1 MHLTKNYNTDG
12 GDRTVIG
19 GTLEFENGAEVKNF
33 PEGGSGGGGV
43 AKNQQTST
51 ATSIAALKNDF
62 NALLEKLKEA
72 GVMEPDTVSVQIGDT
87 VVSCASFA
95 DAIVAANGAS
105 GATIHLLDDVTVADK
120 CGITAD
126 MTIVLDGHCLTH
138 PGGGVALEVTHD
150 ATLTIDGTAEGSAFY
165 GRINVGKNSNDNGNV
180 VINGGSYSCSAEQT
194 VLHVNG
200 TCQNSSVTITGAE
213 ITSPSDNG
221 IQLSA
226 AGEYAITD
234 CSISG
239 KTGIYLK
246 AGSLTL
252 KDSVVQS
259 TAPEHTDYEFNGNGS
274 NPTGDA
280 IVVDSCAYPG
290 GIPTLN
296 LDTGNAISVVEG
308 SGNTQIGYYEKT
320 PDMEFGNVVAKQDD
334 FTVNAGYAWANGDVE
349 GTYKLIKA
357 LQG

>member
-19 GTLEFENGAEVKNF
+19 GTLEFEEGAQVKDF
-33 PEGGSGGGGV
+33 PGGSSSA
-43 AKNQQTST
+43 AKNQPTST
-51 ATSIAALKNDF
+51 ASTIAALKNDF
-62 NALLEKLKEA
+62 NALLACLKEA

-87 VVSCASFA
+87 VISCASFA

-105 GATIHLLDDVTVADK
+105 GAVIHLLDDVSVADK

-150 ATLTIDGTAEGSAFY
+150 AALTIDGTAEGSGFY
-165 GRINVGKNSNDNGNV
+165 GRINVGKNTNDNGNV
-180 VINGGSYSCSAEQT
+180 VINGGSYRCCEGQT

-200 TCQNSSVTITGAE
+200 TCQNSSVTIMGAE
-213 ITSPSDNG
+213 ITSPDDNG

-226 AGEYAITD
+226 AGDYVITD

-252 KDSVVQS
+252 KDSAVQS
-259 TAPEHTDYEFNGNGS
+259 TAAEHTEYEFNGNGS

-296 LDTGNAISVVEG
+296 LDTGNTVSVVDG

-320 PDMEFGNVVAKQDD
+320 PEMEFGNVIAKQDD
-334 FTVNAGYAWANGDVE
+334 FSVNAGYAWADGETE
-349 GTYKLIKA
+349 GTYKLIKV
-357 LQG
+357 LQD